1 VPNGRSEEQSDIEGT
16 LGTVFTRV
24 CQANPST
31 LAPVWVILGP
41 TASGKSA
48 LALEMARRSGGEL
61 LCFDSTT
68 VYRELD
74 IGTAK
79 PSTAERA
86 EVPHHLLDLVEPGE
100 PFTLAHFLAHAQA
113 ALHDVQ
119 SRGKQAILVGGTYLY
134 VRAFLEG
141 YRPPEV
147 PPDTV
152 FRALAEKR
160 ALPDL
165 VAELRALDPQT
176 SVDLQNPRRV
186 IRALEVFRAGG
197 FPPQKQPRPEPTVK
211 IGLTCDPDWL
221 KARIEARTRLMFA
234 QGLRE
239 EVKRLCQKGLEQWL
253 LGLRVIG
260 YPEVIQSFGASLSEA
275 EVVRMV
281 AEATWRLAK
290 KQRTWS
296 RSETSVEAFSADD
309 PHLADRV
316 WARLM

>member
-1 VPNGRSEEQSDIEGT
+1 MRERSEKT
-16 LGTVFTRV
+16 
-24 CQANPST
+24 ST
-31 LAPVWVILGP
+31 ALWVILGP

-48 LALEMARRSGGEL
+48 LALELARRSGGEL

-74 IGTAK
+74 VGTAK
-79 PSTAERA
+79 PTPAERA

-100 PFTLAHFLAHAQA
+100 PFTLAHFLAHAEA
-113 ALHDVQ
+113 ALEDVQ
-119 SRGKQAILVGGTYLY
+119 KRGKQAILVGGTYLY

-147 PPDTV
+147 APDPD
-152 FRALAEKR
+152 FRAWAETR
-160 ALPDL
+160 PLSEL
-165 VAELRALDPQT
+165 VAELRRNAPDT
-176 SVDLQNPRRV
+176 AVDIQNPRRV
-186 IRALEVFRAGG
+186 VRALEVQRAGG
-197 FPPQKQPRPEPTVK
+197 LPPQKLPRPEPTLK
-211 IGLTCDPDWL
+211 IGLTCESDWL

-260 YPEVIQSFGASLSEA
+260 YPEVIQSFGAPLTQA
-275 EVVRMV
+275 EVIQMV

-296 RSETSVEAFSADD
+296 RSETNVQAFPADD
-309 PHLADRV
+309 PHLPDRV
-316 WARLM
+316 WATRM